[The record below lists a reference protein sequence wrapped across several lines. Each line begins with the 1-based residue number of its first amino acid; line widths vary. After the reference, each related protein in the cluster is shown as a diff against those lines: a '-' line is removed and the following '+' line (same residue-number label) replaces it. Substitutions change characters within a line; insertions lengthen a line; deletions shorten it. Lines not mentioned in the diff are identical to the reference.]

1 MRHSRPAKQTAP
13 ASDDNARR
21 GSRGKKK
28 SESPLTPCP
37 CKPLLL
43 YFSHRALLLLL
54 CFKECLLDFTANAD
68 QPFFRMSGAVPKIVC
83 LCLKFARSFF
93 GCPQFGGKT
102 VGKIHG
108 SVAVCLR
115 QIRRLLVCLDAHH
128 CSLSSNPAYLG
139 ARGRYRG
146 DAGRTPT
153 VPPFPSTTAVAWRG
167 AARASHPGLDSL
179 QARIYARMDR
189 DLRDGVS
196 LLAGIDLL
204 TGKVHA
210 LVRDRHRSR

>member
-1 MRHSRPAKQTAP
+1 VQGGDLAAGNAPPAKQTAP
-13 ASDDNARR
+13 ASDDNSRR

-93 GCPQFGGKT
+93 GCPNSMTPSVHSRPRYRIVHHSYALDRRRRATVTNLQQEQFFRLSPQ
-102 VGKIHG
+102 H
-108 SVAVCLR
+108 
-115 QIRRLLVCLDAHH
+115 RRLA
-128 CSLSSNPAYLG
+128 NPANVIDRWCGLK
-139 ARGRYRG
+139 
-146 DAGRTPT
+146 
-153 VPPFPSTTAVAWRG
+153 PST
-167 AARASHPGLDSL
+167 
-179 QARIYARMDR
+179 
-189 DLRDGVS
+189 
-196 LLAGIDLL
+196 
-204 TGKVHA
+204 
-210 LVRDRHRSR
+210 

>member
-1 MRHSRPAKQTAP
+1 MGWVP
-13 ASDDNARR
+13 
-21 GSRGKKK
+21 GKKK
-28 SESPLTPCP
+28 SESPLMPCP

-115 QIRRLLVCLDAHH
+115 QIRRLLHQGD
-128 CSLSSNPAYLG
+128 NPASRVIRTIVAFGGPFLG
-139 ARGRYRG
+139 SNAITEVDVSSAWTRII
-146 DAGRTPT
+146 A
-153 VPPFPSTTAVAWRG
+153 PFPRTQPCQYR
-167 AARASHPGLDSL
+167 R
-179 QARIYARMDR
+179 
-189 DLRDGVS
+189 
-196 LLAGIDLL
+196 
-204 TGKVHA
+204 
-210 LVRDRHRSR
+210 

>member
-1 MRHSRPAKQTAP
+1 MRYLRFAPPRPAPRATGWVP
-13 ASDDNARR
+13 
-21 GSRGKKK
+21 GKKK

-43 YFSHRALLLLL
+43 YFSHGALLLLL

-93 GCPQFGGKT
+93 GCPHFGGKT

-115 QIRRLLVCLDAHH
+115 QIRRLLHQGD
-128 CSLSSNPAYLG
+128 NPAS
-139 ARGRYRG
+139 RVIRHH
-146 DAGRTPT
+146 
-153 VPPFPSTTAVAWRG
+153 SSIWR
-167 AARASHPGLDSL
+167 PLFGLE
-179 QARIYARMDR
+179 RN
-189 DLRDGVS
+189 
-196 LLAGIDLL
+196 
-204 TGKVHA
+204 
-210 LVRDRHRSR
+210 

>member
-1 MRHSRPAKQTAP
+1 VQGGDLAAGNAPPAKQTAP
-13 ASDDNARR
+13 ASDDNSRR

-102 VGKIHG
+102 VK
-108 SVAVCLR
+108 L
-115 QIRRLLVCLDAHH
+115 
-128 CSLSSNPAYLG
+128 
-139 ARGRYRG
+139 
-146 DAGRTPT
+146 
-153 VPPFPSTTAVAWRG
+153 F
-167 AARASHPGLDSL
+167 
-179 QARIYARMDR
+179 
-189 DLRDGVS
+189 
-196 LLAGIDLL
+196 
-204 TGKVHA
+204 
-210 LVRDRHRSR
+210 